1 MSLLGNLLGHFG
13 LGRLVGLLG
22 LGCPGC
28 LGCLGRW
35 LQSTGRTGSAGSLFG
50 LRLGLDDLLGL
61 LVLELVFT
69 IQLRLGYV
77 LGIDVLVALLAL
89 PAILLGCTRG
99 TPLLTHFKCQRFEPS
114 RWIFALCSSDFL
126 SLGRLAL
133 ALALLLLFAVAAP
146 LAFAVALAFASG
158 IGEDAPIM
166 TTVSCESGSSGGVS
180 AAFGTSGGGSAVFAR
195 YLTSGLLLLRHLSV
209 ISFHFCFCSSE
220 SFSQGDPGER
230 VGVRSA
236 GPGIS
241 QASRCWESHRSVKG
255 SSMSPWE
262 MSSPGRSSGLE
273 GDALLLAALSFV
285 LLRNGGRGGDGGSVL
300 EGKGVP
306 DSLRQSP

>member
-1 MSLLGNLLGHFG
+1 M
-13 LGRLVGLLG
+13 
-22 LGCPGC
+22 
-28 LGCLGRW
+28 
-35 LQSTGRTGSAGSLFG
+35 
-50 LRLGLDDLLGL
+50 
-61 LVLELVFT
+61 
-69 IQLRLGYV
+69 
-77 LGIDVLVALLAL
+77 
-89 PAILLGCTRG
+89 
-99 TPLLTHFKCQRFEPS
+99 
-114 RWIFALCSSDFL
+114 CSSDFL

-285 LLRNGGRGGDGGSVL
+285 LLRNGGRGDDGGSVL